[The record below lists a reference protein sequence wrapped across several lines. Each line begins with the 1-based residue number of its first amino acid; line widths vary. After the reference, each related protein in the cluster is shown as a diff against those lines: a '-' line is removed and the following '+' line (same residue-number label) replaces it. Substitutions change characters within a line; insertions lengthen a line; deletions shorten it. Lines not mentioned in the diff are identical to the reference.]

1 MKYSFAGL
9 IKDVDA
15 NGDGKVTREELS
27 NAVEK
32 VKASGI
38 GAAPGMFFLL
48 FILRL
53 LPLFLPPIPLLSSL
67 LFLLLFFVFF
77 SFCLYFYLF

>member
-1 MKYSFAGL
+1 MMKYSFAGL

-38 GAAPGMFFLL
+38 GAAPGMSFLLYILLLLL
-48 FILRL
+48 FIFIYFDSFIFIFCCRL
-53 LPLFLPPIPLLSSL
+53 VAGCNPA
-67 LFLLLFFVFF
+67 VV
-77 SFCLYFYLF
+77 